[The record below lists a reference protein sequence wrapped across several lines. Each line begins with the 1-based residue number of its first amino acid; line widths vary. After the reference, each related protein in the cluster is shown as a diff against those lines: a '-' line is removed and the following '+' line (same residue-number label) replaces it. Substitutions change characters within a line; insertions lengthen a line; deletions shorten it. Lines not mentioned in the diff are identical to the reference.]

1 MQNILRGEWGF
12 KGLLT
17 TDMVNNQ
24 YLMVLGDTIMG
35 GITMMANG
43 PGVNDPDSSHTAP
56 GAYWEY
62 CSAENIE
69 SDPEIQ
75 AQLKE
80 NMHYQW
86 YAYAQSN
93 LLNGLGSGV
102 NFEVRWL
109 MTWYRAL
116 YIAGIVASAVLAVA
130 AVGMYVFA
138 TVKNRKEEA

>member
-1 MQNILRGEWGF
+1 
-12 KGLLT
+12 
-17 TDMVNNQ
+17 
-24 YLMVLGDTIMG
+24 
-35 GITMMANG
+35 
-43 PGVNDPDSSHTAP
+43 
-56 GAYWEY
+56 
-62 CSAENIE
+62 
-69 SDPEIQ
+69 
-75 AQLKE
+75 
-80 NMHYQW
+80 MHYQW